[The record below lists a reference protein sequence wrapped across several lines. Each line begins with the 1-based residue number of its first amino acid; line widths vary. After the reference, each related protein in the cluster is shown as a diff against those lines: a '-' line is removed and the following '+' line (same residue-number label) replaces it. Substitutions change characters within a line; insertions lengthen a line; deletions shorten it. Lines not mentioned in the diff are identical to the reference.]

1 MNRHWYAVMTL
12 GLFSVA
18 IALPAASKPRGRME
32 SQHTVVWT
40 NDSLERLHDLGLI
53 SIVGAMSEG
62 MPESASLRQPYVKT
76 HDPEWYAAEAAKL
89 RDQLEH
95 RQAELHGYRQ
105 ALEDAQ
111 SLRNTTGGINLD
123 EGDMGITPEAGIE
136 ILRQRAT
143 ETQME
148 LAALDDLARSNGI
161 PPGALRGR

>member
-1 MNRHWYAVMTL
+1 
-12 GLFSVA
+12 
-18 IALPAASKPRGRME
+18 
-32 SQHTVVWT
+32 
-40 NDSLERLHDLGLI
+40 
-53 SIVGAMSEG
+53 MSEG

-136 ILRQRAT
+136 ILRQRAK

-148 LAALDDLARSNGI
+148 LAALDDLARRNGI

>member
-1 MNRHWYAVMTL
+1 MNRHCYAVMIL
-12 GLFSVA
+12 GLFSIA
-18 IALPAASKPRGRME
+18 IASPAASGQPGRIE

-40 NDSLERLHDLGLI
+40 NDNLERLHDLGLI
-53 SIVGAMSEG
+53 SVVGATSEG
-62 MPESASLRQPYVKT
+62 MPESAPLRQPCVKT

-95 RQAELHGYRQ
+95 REARLRGYRQ

-123 EGDMGITPEAGIE
+123 EGDIGITPDAGTE
-136 ILRQRAT
+136 ILRQRAK
-143 ETQME
+143 ETQTE
-148 LAALDDLARSNGI
+148 LDALDDLARRNGI

>member
-12 GLFSVA
+12 GLLSVA
-18 IALPAASKPRGRME
+18 IALPAAGRPRGRME

-53 SIVGAMSEG
+53 SIVGAMSEE

-95 RQAELHGYRQ
+95 RQAELRGYRQ

-111 SLRNTTGGINLD
+111 SLRNTTGGIDLD

-136 ILRQRAT
+136 ILRQRAK
-143 ETQME
+143 ETQTE
-148 LAALDDLARSNGI
+148 LAALDDLARRNGI

>member
-12 GLFSVA
+12 GLFSIA
-18 IALPAASKPRGRME
+18 IASPAASRPRGRSE

-53 SIVGAMSEG
+53 SIVVAMSEG

-95 RQAELHGYRQ
+95 REARLRGYQQ

-123 EGDMGITPEAGIE
+123 EGDIGITPDTGIE
-136 ILRQRAT
+136 ILQQRAK
-143 ETQME
+143 ETQTE
-148 LAALDDLARSNGI
+148 LDALDDLALRNGI
-161 PPGALRGR
+161 PPGALRGQ

>member
-18 IALPAASKPRGRME
+18 ITSCAAERQRSE
-32 SQHTVVWT
+32 SDTQHAVVWT
-40 NDSLERLHDLGLI
+40 NDELQKLHDLGLI
-53 SIVGAMSEG
+53 SIVGAMSEE

-76 HDPEWYAAEAAKL
+76 DDPGWYAAEAAKL

-95 RQAELHGYRQ
+95 RQAELSRYQQ

-123 EGDMGITPEAGIE
+123 EGDIAITPEAGIE

-143 ETQME
+143 ETQTE
-148 LAALDDLARSNGI
+148 LDALDDLARRNGI
-161 PPGALRGR
+161 PPGALRGQ

>member
-1 MNRHWYAVMTL
+1 MRAANRSHVGTD
-12 GLFSVA
+12 SQ
-18 IALPAASKPRGRME
+18 KPM
-32 SQHTVVWT
+32 VWT
-40 NDSLERLHDLGLI
+40 NDNLARLHDLGLI

-89 RDQLEH
+89 RDQIEH
-95 RQAELHGYRQ
+95 RQAELRGYQQ
-105 ALEDAQ
+105 ALDDAR
-111 SLRNTTGGINLD
+111 SLRKTTGGINLD

-136 ILRQRAT
+136 ILRQRAK

-148 LAALDDLARSNGI
+148 LAALDDLARRNGI